1 MIRDFA
7 SLLFEVNRR
16 PCVNPKNVILH
27 HLSEF
32 MKTYILAI
40 LASGCLLFSCQ
51 GQQKQ
56 AKAETVA
63 PKEFAQKLS
72 ENKDAQILDVRT
84 PEEFSGGHLDK
95 AKNIDWYEQPNFD
108 AQVAK
113 LDKSK
118 PVFVY
123 CAAGARS
130 KKAADKL
137 NALGF
142 TTVYDMKGGYV
153 KWAAD
158 GLGPK
163 ESEAEKIIGMCSQ
176 EYGDLVKSD
185 KKVLVDFYAS
195 WCEPCKKMAPYLAKM
210 EKEQKDV
217 KIVRLN
223 ADEHKTLMKEMK
235 IDALPRMILYVD
247 GKETWKH
254 DGFISEE
261 DLKKQL

>member
-1 MIRDFA
+1 
-7 SLLFEVNRR
+7 
-16 PCVNPKNVILH
+16 
-27 HLSEF
+27 
-32 MKTYILAI
+32 MKTYILVI
-40 LASGCLLFSCQ
+40 LAWSTLLCSCQ

-56 AKAETVA
+56 TKAETVA
-63 PKEFAQKLS
+63 PKDFAQKLS
-72 ENKDAQILDVRT
+72 ENKDAQVLDVRT
-84 PEEFSGGHLDK
+84 LEEFSGGHLEN
-95 AKNIDWYEQPNFD
+95 AKNIDWYEQQNFD

-113 LDKSK
+113 MDKSK

-137 NALGF
+137 NSLGF

-153 KWAAD
+153 KWSAD
-158 GLGPK
+158 GFGPK
-163 ESEAEKIIGMCSQ
+163 TSEPEKIVGMCSQ
-176 EYGDLVKSD
+176 EYADLIKSD
-185 KKVLVDFYAS
+185 KKVLVDFYAP
-195 WCEPCKKMAPYLAKM
+195 WCEPCKKMAPYLTKL

-223 ADEHKTLMKEMK
+223 ADEHKTLVKDMKV
-235 IDALPRMILYVD
+235 DALPRMILYVE
-247 GKETWKH
+247 GKETWRH